1 MGLGEE
7 REGKKQG
14 HALATQAKPLH
25 QHLRPLSARKR
36 LHSASLSPA
45 CESTGLDAEAGLR
58 GNNRTTHAFVLL
70 SEKGYGGDG
79 IMDHFRLKTELRLLG
94 SDPINS
100 RAIQRN

>member
-58 GNNRTTHAFVLL
+58 ANNRTIGQHMPLCCFQRRDMGVMESWT
-70 SEKGYGGDG
+70 
-79 IMDHFRLKTELRLLG
+79 I
-94 SDPINS
+94 SD
-100 RAIQRN
+100 